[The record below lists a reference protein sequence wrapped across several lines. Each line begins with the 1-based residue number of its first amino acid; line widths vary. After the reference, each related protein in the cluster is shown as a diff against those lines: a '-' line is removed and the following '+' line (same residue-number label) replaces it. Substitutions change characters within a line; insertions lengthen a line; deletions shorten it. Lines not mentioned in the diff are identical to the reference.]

1 MPHGLVSGIGQQRYR
16 TGALDSYREL
26 ALVLG
31 AGAGHAA
38 RKDLA
43 ALVYVTAQMHELL
56 VVYMLDLV
64 DTELAH
70 LAARPAATR
79 PARGTI
85 ASILRP
91 FRHRLHRIAAR
102 QKGSSSLSTCV
113 NPPSLLNAGGAGGGG
128 ALKPS
133 F

>member
-1 MPHGLVSGIGQQRYR
+1 MPHGLVSGIGQQRYS

-64 DTELAH
+64 DTELH
-70 LAARPAATR
+70 TLRRGLRPRGRRAARSP
-79 PARGTI
+79 
-85 ASILRP
+85 L
-91 FRHRLHRIAAR
+91 
-102 QKGSSSLSTCV
+102 SSDICV
-113 NPPSLLNAGGAGGGG
+113 T
-128 ALKPS
+128 S
-133 F
+133 FI